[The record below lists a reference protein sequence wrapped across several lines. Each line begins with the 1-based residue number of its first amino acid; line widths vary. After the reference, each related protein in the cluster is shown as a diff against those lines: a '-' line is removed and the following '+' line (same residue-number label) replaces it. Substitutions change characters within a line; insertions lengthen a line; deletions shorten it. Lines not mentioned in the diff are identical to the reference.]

1 MTRWAG
7 TLQTG
12 QEILIVYGSMSL
24 MYGFAL
30 GIPMSSIRMRRP
42 EAPRHLTVA
51 HLSAIIQGGVHL
63 ALSVALGFADMTSW
77 LATASAALLVTGSA
91 LFVSGATLNWL
102 RRAGDHFAERSL
114 GWKLLSASG
123 PAHLTGMAIV
133 TAGVVA
139 SI

>member
-1 MTRWAG
+1 VG

-12 QEILIVYGSMSL
+12 QEILIVYGSISL

-63 ALSVALGFADMTSW
+63 ALSIALGFADMTSW

-102 RRAGDHFAERSL
+102 RQAGDHFAERSL

-123 PAHLTGMAIV
+123 PAHLSGMAIV
-133 TAGVVA
+133 TAGVIA